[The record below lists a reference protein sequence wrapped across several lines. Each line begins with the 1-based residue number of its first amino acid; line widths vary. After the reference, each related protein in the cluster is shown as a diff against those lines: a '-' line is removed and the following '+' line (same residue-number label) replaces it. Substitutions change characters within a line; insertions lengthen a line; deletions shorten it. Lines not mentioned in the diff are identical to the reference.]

1 MKNKFVISVL
11 FFAILIGLW
20 QLIFYLKLKSP
31 AVLPSP
37 IEVFTSFPSFF
48 IDKFTD
54 IISTIRKSIEA
65 FILSVPIGIISG
77 YLIFYGKKLRYSN
90 ELLLDFL
97 RSIPATALIPIFMM
111 VFGAN
116 DTTKIAVGTFSSSL
130 IICLST
136 IQGLKNRN
144 ITRLHISKI
153 IGLSNI
159 KRFFFIDIPESLS
172 QIFIGLRAGVSLALI
187 LVVVSEMFIGS
198 NDGLG
203 KVINDTQYSDAIPK
217 VYCALIVTGIIGYLY
232 NYVLILIEKK
242 YVHWQ
247 GQN

>member
-1 MKNKFVISVL
+1 MKSKIIITIL
-11 FFAILIGLW
+11 FFSALIGLW
-20 QLIFYLKLKSP
+20 EIIFYLKWKSP

-37 IEVFTSFPSFF
+37 IEVFLSFQSFF
-48 IDKFTD
+48 SDKYTD
-54 IISTIRKSIEA
+54 IFSTIKKSTEA
-65 FILSVPIGIISG
+65 FILSVPIGIIAG
-77 YLIFYGKKLRYSN
+77 YLIFYAKKLRYSN
-90 ELLLDFL
+90 ELFLDFL

-116 DTTKIAVGTFSSSL
+116 DTTKIAIGTFSSSL

-144 ITRLHISKI
+144 ITRLQISNI
-153 IGLSNI
+153 IGLSNF
-159 KRFFFIDIPESLS
+159 KRFLYIDIPESLS

-198 NDGLG
+198 EKGLG

-232 NYVLILIEKK
+232 NYLIILLEKK
-242 YVHWQ
+242 IIHWQ
-247 GQN
+247 GH

>member
-1 MKNKFVISVL
+1 MKNRIITSIL
-11 FFAILIGLW
+11 FFSTLLGIW
-20 QLIFYLKLKSP
+20 YLIFYFKLRSP

-37 IEVFTSFPSFF
+37 FEVLSSFPSFF
-48 IDKFTD
+48 LDKYVD
-54 IISTIRKSIEA
+54 IFSTVRKSIVA
-65 FILSVPIGIISG
+65 FVLSVPIGIVSG
-77 YLIFYGKKLRYSN
+77 YLIFYARRLRYPN

-116 DTTKIAVGTFSSSL
+116 DTTKIAIGTFSSAL

-144 ITRLHISKI
+144 ITRLQISSI
-153 IGLSNI
+153 IGLSNL
-159 KRFFFIDIPESLS
+159 KRFLYIDIPESLS

-198 NDGLG
+198 NNGLG

-217 VYCALIVTGIIGYLY
+217 VYCALIVTGVVGYLF
-232 NYVLILIEKK
+232 NYTLILAEKK
-242 YVHWQ
+242 IMHWQ
-247 GQN
+247 GQ